1 MIQEIK
7 IRDLNILKDTK
18 LQSPTLDSI
27 LLGDFVKVN
36 RHVKKVL
43 EIGSGVGIISLLLA
57 KKMKAKIIGVELQ
70 KDLFDLSIKNSFN
83 NNLEVEYILDDIYN
97 YSKNLYQEFDVIV
110 TNPPYFVEKNENQL
124 KKNES
129 LQIARNEKTLSI
141 EGILKISDKILK
153 NRGHLYMI
161 FRVERLDE
169 IILYTSNTKLK
180 LKEMQFVYTKKNHNA
195 LFVLTD
201 FVKGVKS
208 GVVVKK
214 SLNIE

>member
-27 LLGDFVKVN
+27 LLADFIKVN

-57 KKMKAKIIGVELQ
+57 EKMKAKIIGVELQ
-70 KDLFDLSIKNSFN
+70 KELFELSIKNSFN

-97 YSKNLYQEFDVIV
+97 YAKNLYQEFDVIV

-180 LKEMQFVYTKKNHNA
+180 LKEMQFVYTKKNANA
-195 LFVLTD
+195 LFVLAD

-214 SLNIE
+214 ALNIE